1 MPILCYGNMSNLQK
15 NLHIVRSLQNFT
27 SFFTYNHQ
35 FLYMV
40 SKHKHCGFFLM
51 HDINLFLPIEKVC
64 SKLNFPLRQRPN
76 ATASVD
82 PPVGAQRLSLTVPCF
97 NSWCVLVMSSDYTKR
112 SVNIAPYERVHS
124 RPCSPVL
131 RAGLQVTHFP
141 EVNSYVQNW
150 FHQEQDACTP
160 LNGAQSN
167 AAAAGRA

>member
-35 FLYMV
+35 FLYVV
-40 SKHKHCGFFLM
+40 SKHKHCSFFLM

-64 SKLNFPLRQRPN
+64 SKLNFPPAPEAERNRQCGSAGWSAEAVFDSPMLQLVVRFGH
-76 ATASVD
+76 VF
-82 PPVGAQRLSLTVPCF
+82 RLYQKVSQH
-97 NSWCVLVMSSDYTKR
+97 S
-112 SVNIAPYERVHS
+112 PYERVHS